1 MMIHAIKMMLK
12 KRLRQK
18 REMKTYKTDLSHW
31 SQDLLESSNGFT
43 ENQKKNIQNYNFENL
58 RKQIFPFIIKNFCRI
73 ELATYTTKTKCKSF
87 LNKKNVDFWI

>member
-1 MMIHAIKMMLK
+1 MMNKVIKMMLK
-12 KRLRQK
+12 RRLRPN

-73 ELATYTTKTKCKSF
+73 ELATYTTKQ
-87 LNKKNVDFWI
+87 NVNHF

>member
-1 MMIHAIKMMLK
+1 
-12 KRLRQK
+12 
-18 REMKTYKTDLSHW
+18 MKTYKTGLSHW

-58 RKQIFPFIIKNFCRI
+58 RKQMFPFIIKNLCRI

-87 LNKKNVDFWI
+87 LNKKKCWFLDIVGNYRM

>member
-1 MMIHAIKMMLK
+1 MMNKVIKMMLK
-12 KRLRQK
+12 RRLRPN

-43 ENQKKNIQNYNFENL
+43 ENQKKNIQNYNFVNL